1 MNTSILLVVKDP
13 KDGKHSLDV
22 EGTDICMQLAWLYS
36 ERCSEHA
43 NSLFTNKMLVVKL
56 IRHKYNDST
65 LIPNILKN

>member
-1 MNTSILLVVKDP
+1 MNTSILLVVKDT

-43 NSLFTNKMLVVKL
+43 KSLFTN
-56 IRHKYNDST
+56 
-65 LIPNILKN
+65 